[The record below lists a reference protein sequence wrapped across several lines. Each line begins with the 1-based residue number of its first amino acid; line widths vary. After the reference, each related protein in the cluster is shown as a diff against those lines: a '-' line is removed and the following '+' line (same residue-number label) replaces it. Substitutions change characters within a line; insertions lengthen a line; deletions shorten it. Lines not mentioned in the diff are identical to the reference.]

1 VKRSLL
7 ALLALVGALAVV
19 AVASGATTLSI
30 TAPKSGALA
39 FSKKKLVANKGK
51 VTIKMLNL
59 QLLKHDVAIKKTKAS
74 KKPIAKGKEVGKGGI
89 SKVTAKLAKGKYI
102 FYCTVPGH
110 EAGGM
115 WGVLTVK

>member
-1 VKRSLL
+1 VKGTLL
-7 ALLALVGALAVV
+7 ATLALAAALMFG

-39 FSKKKLVANKGK
+39 FSKKKLVANHGK

-59 QLLKHDVAIKKTKAS
+59 QLLKHDVAIKKTKSA
-74 KKPIAKGKEVGKGGI
+74 KKPIAKGQEVGKGKV
-89 SKVTAKLAKGKYI
+89 SKVTATLAKGKYI